1 MKKLILFIALLIN
14 AVYGNGQTTS
24 SGLNS
29 DTLCFTLDQAN
40 YLLKSTEK
48 LFICD
53 SIIRKQNEKA
63 KNLFDVI
70 QTQGDQLQLGESLIN
85 GQRNEIESLQKQKKA
100 LQIGLGASILGLIVF
115 VIL

>member
-1 MKKLILFIALLIN
+1 VN
-14 AVYGNGQTTS
+14 AQETS
-24 SGLNS
+24 SGSNS

-48 LFICD
+48 LILCD
-53 SIIRKQNEKA
+53 SIIRKQNEKN
-63 KNLFDVI
+63 KNLQKVI

-85 GQRNEIESLQKQKKA
+85 GQRNEIKSLQKQKKA
-100 LQIGLGASILGLIVF
+100 LQIGLGASFVGLLVF

>member
-1 MKKLILFIALLIN
+1 MKRLILFITLSIN
-14 AVYGNGQTTS
+14 AVQGNAQTTS
-24 SGLNS
+24 LDSN

-48 LFICD
+48 LYLCD

-63 KNLFDVI
+63 KNLQKVI
-70 QTQGDQLQLGESLIN
+70 ETQGDQLQLGESLIN
-85 GQRNEIESLQKQKKA
+85 GQRNEIESLNKQKKA

>member
-1 MKKLILFIALLIN
+1 MKRLILFTVLSIN
-14 AVYGNGQTTS
+14 VVQGNAQTTS
-24 SGLNS
+24 SDLNS

-48 LFICD
+48 LYLCD

-63 KNLFDVI
+63 KNLQKVI
-70 QTQGDQLQLGESLIN
+70 ETQGDQLQLGESLIN
-85 GQRNEIESLQKQKKA
+85 GQRAEIKSLQKQKKA
-100 LQIGLGASILGLIVF
+100 LQIGLGASIVGLIVF